1 MAGLWKQIVRDG
13 SGQALPL
20 VLALLALGGL
30 VITPCLSY
38 ASTTLN
44 AGRIVEENVRGG
56 LAADAGVEDVLWCLE
71 NGVPNHTSLSET
83 VNRMAVAMQV
93 EEKGTYTLFAG
104 EWVGARHHSDWLEVT
119 GNMTEEAPGVYKYTI
134 TVTRQPETSG
144 NITLAEVGARLPVDY
159 NYQPGS
165 AASFG
170 DNLSIEKPDDTLDG
184 AGAHLIEWEF
194 PTPPPRPQLDEDNP
208 TRTQIF
214 YATGEGDLEGYYSW
228 VVAQREDIDAVGEIT
243 GTVYIIT
250 ATATDPGDGEITATV
265 VADVMMSDGDI
276 SIVSWRINPQ

>member
-1 MAGLWKQIVRDG
+1 MAGFWKQIVRDG
-13 SGQALPL
+13 RGQALPL
-20 VLALLALGGL
+20 VLILLALGGL

-38 ASTTLN
+38 ASTSLN
-44 AGRIVEENVRGG
+44 AGQIVEENVRGG
-56 LAADAGVEDVLWCLE
+56 LAADAGVEDTLWCLK
-71 NGVPNHTSLSET
+71 NGVPSHTSLPET
-83 VNRMAVAMQV
+83 VNGMAVAMQV

-104 EWVGARHHSDWLEVT
+104 EWVVARHHSDWLEVT
-119 GNMTEEAPGVYKYTI
+119 GNMTEEALGVYKYTI
-134 TVTRQPETSG
+134 TVTRQPEASG
-144 NITLAEVGARLPVDY
+144 NIELAEVGARLPVGY

-170 DNLSIEKPDDTLDG
+170 DNLSTDEPDDTLDG

-194 PTPPPRPQLDEDNP
+194 SSPRPQLDEDNP
-208 TRTQIF
+208 TRTQVF
-214 YATGEGDLEGYYSW
+214 YATGEGNLEGYYSW
-228 VVAQREDIDAVGEIT
+228 VVAQRSNIGAVSEVT

-250 ATATDPGDGEITATV
+250 ATATNPEDGEITATV